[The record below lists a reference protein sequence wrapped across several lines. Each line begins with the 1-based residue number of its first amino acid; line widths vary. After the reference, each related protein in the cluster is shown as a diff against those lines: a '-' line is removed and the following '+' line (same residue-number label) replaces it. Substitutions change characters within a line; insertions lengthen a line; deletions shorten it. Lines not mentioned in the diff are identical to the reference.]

1 MDILIVLES
10 NKGTL
15 HRMSKEAIVGAQSFV
30 KEQGLSI
37 SALAI
42 GKDADALAQ
51 ELSGFALDEILLA
64 KHDLLSS
71 YSADGFSESV
81 SQVVRAENPKFVM
94 IGHSYQTRDYF
105 PKVSAKLN
113 APFLP
118 DLNAFVWQ
126 EGSPIFIKTVYNGKL
141 SAELVSSHSECTLL
155 SFQAAAFSEEN
166 ITIGSASIRE
176 IEIQLDTSQIR
187 SSAEAPFQEEAGGLD
202 LSSAGLIVS
211 VGRGIEKEDNIA
223 MAKDLAQ
230 ALSGEIAASR
240 PVVDAGW
247 LPVSHQVGSSGQSV
261 SPNLYLALGISGAIQ
276 HVVGM
281 KGSKNIIA
289 INKDADAPIFEIAD
303 YGVVGNVLEIVPKL
317 TEAING

>member
-15 HRMSKEAIVGAQSFV
+15 HRMSKEAIVGAQSFA
-30 KEQGLSI
+30 KEQNLSI
-37 SALAI
+37 GALAM

-51 ELSGFALDEILLA
+51 EASGFALDEILLA
-64 KHDLLSS
+64 KHDLLST
-71 YSADGFSESV
+71 YSADGFSEAV
-81 SQVVRAENPKFVM
+81 SQVVQAEKPKFVM

-202 LSSAGLIVS
+202 LSSAG
-211 VGRGIEKEDNIA
+211 
-223 MAKDLAQ
+223 
-230 ALSGEIAASR
+230 
-240 PVVDAGW
+240 
-247 LPVSHQVGSSGQSV
+247 
-261 SPNLYLALGISGAIQ
+261 
-276 HVVGM
+276 
-281 KGSKNIIA
+281 
-289 INKDADAPIFEIAD
+289 
-303 YGVVGNVLEIVPKL
+303 
-317 TEAING
+317 